1 MLHKPWTGSL
11 SNFLVLYLCS
21 CSCQWVHCYT
31 AVTFDVDDK
40 RLPIKVIIISRY
52 SQSFSKAHN
61 LHWFMSNKF
70 TCSPYVLFTLPSTSG
85 TRFSALSYSLKL
97 FKPIQSP
104 KAITIARE
112 KYQIELICKLQ
123 NWAQSRAQIF
133 YRDRGNE
140 ILHYIF
146 VTCPLQVT

>member
-1 MLHKPWTGSL
+1 MDWEFIQFFGSL
-11 SNFLVLYLCS
+11 LVQLQLPMS
-21 CSCQWVHCYT
+21 SPFHCYT

-40 RLPIKVIIISRY
+40 RLPIKVIIISQY
-52 SQSFSKAHN
+52 LQSFSEAHN

-112 KYQIELICKLQ
+112 NIKLNSFVNCKIEPSPEPKFFIETEVTKYCTIYL
-123 NWAQSRAQIF
+123 SR
-133 YRDRGNE
+133 
-140 ILHYIF
+140 LHRIG
-146 VTCPLQVT
+146 